1 MNNEDNMDNSG
12 EATDQPHAFQ
22 VESEEPVSSNLTQ
35 LTDDITNQLARAFHI
50 TDHHD
55 DPLFLPALF
64 TNPVNTTTTE
74 QHIREEP
81 DGMSLDSSPQIL
93 HSVSG
98 TSALLNTQQSP
109 STTAASHEVNNTTAA
124 ARSLAGILKKNK
136 GGKTGKKVK
145 FAAPPG
151 KVVKCYKSSQAMA
164 SWLRPLKSILQI
176 VSSKDRQTAKLDKK
190 KVIVVMP
197 GHQLL
202 DGGDDKD
209 KDKDEEGAGTD
220 YHNSFPVV
228 GASSI
233 DDLVEY
239 IRQATA
245 CPKQTRNLKDYW
257 KHQRGGDVRTWGY
270 RNPWCTKCY
279 GECPICGTAC
289 CVYEE
294 LKRAVSDEASDP
306 LVSRDR
312 RRIMDLMGSVGAY
325 IKDASTFSLCS
336 TPGCGK
342 HVCPSCCGICPDKRC
357 RDVQCK
363 RCCLGVQGRSLG
375 RMRLARVVSGAP
387 RYEARQYHDEVT
399 IIMPMTFVVKR
410 SQRNLRIHWPLKGGM
425 EESSVEDGSFDAHT
439 SRSPRSG
446 EVEAEAN
453 QPRAGAV
460 TCHRLA
466 RLRTAPQLCQS
477 HEQLAAETA
486 STQPPN
492 ANRQHLVSTGCAS
505 QTFKMRTYDDSFS
518 GQKIYPGKGKLY
530 VRGDSKI
537 FRFQNG
543 KSESLFLQRKNP
555 RRIAWT
561 VLYRRQHKKGISEE
575 VAKKRTRRVV
585 KSQRAIVGAS
595 LDVIKERRAQ
605 RPEARA
611 AARQQA
617 IKDAKEKKAAN
628 ESRKRAEK
636 AKAAASGAKPAQ
648 RIQSKQGAK
657 GSAPKVAAKSR

>member
-1 MNNEDNMDNSG
+1 MTINNSTMKNEDNMDTSR

-22 VESEEPVSSNLTQ
+22 AESEDPGSSNISQ
-35 LTDDITNQLARAFHI
+35 LTNDITNQFARAFHI
-50 TDHHD
+50 TDRND

-64 TNPVNTTTTE
+64 TKTVNLATTE
-74 QHIREEP
+74 QHIREES
-81 DGMSLDSSPQIL
+81 DARSLDFSSQSL
-93 HSVSG
+93 HSVSNPLNNSSIQESH
-98 TSALLNTQQSP
+98 SASSASLHTNNTN
-109 STTAASHEVNNTTAA
+109 TAARNLH
-124 ARSLAGILKKNK
+124 GILRSNK
-136 GGKTGKKVK
+136 GTKIEKKVK
-145 FAAPPG
+145 FATPPG
-151 KVVKCYKSSQAMA
+151 KVVKCYKSTQEEELRIMG
-164 SWLRPLKSILQI
+164 SWFRHLKSIFQS
-176 VSSKDRQTAKLDKK
+176 VTSKDGQTAKRDRKK
-190 KVIVVMP
+190 ITLLMP
-197 GHQLL
+197 EDHRVEMESG
-202 DGGDDKD
+202 KY
-209 KDKDEEGAGTD
+209 KDENEGSAGTKYD
-220 YHNSFPVV
+220 NDFLDLST
-228 GASSI
+228 SSI
-233 DDLVEY
+233 DDLVAY

-245 CPKQTRNLKDYW
+245 CPKKLRNLKDYW
-257 KHQRGGDVRTWGY
+257 KRQRGDDVRVWGY
-270 RNPWCTKCY
+270 RNPWCTNCY
-279 GECPICGTAC
+279 GECPICGSAC

-294 LKRAVSDEASDP
+294 LRRAVSDEESDP

-312 RRIMDLMGSVGAY
+312 KRIIGLMETVAESMSARPVAAY
-325 IKDASTFSLCS
+325 AQTS
-336 TPGCGK
+336 
-342 HVCPSCCGICPDKRC
+342 
-357 RDVQCK
+357 
-363 RCCLGVQGRSLG
+363 
-375 RMRLARVVSGAP
+375 
-387 RYEARQYHDEVT
+387 
-399 IIMPMTFVVKR
+399 VVKMYSAR
-410 SQRNLRIHWPLKGGM
+410 SAKQIPGPYATGTSSQR
-425 EESSVEDGSFDAHT
+425 AY

-460 TCHRLA
+460 TWHRLA

-585 KSQRAIVGAS
+585 KSQRGIVGAS
-595 LDVIKERRAQ
+595 LDVIKERRSQ

-636 AKAAASGAKPAQ
+636 AKSAASGAKPAQ

>member
-22 VESEEPVSSNLTQ
+22 VESEDPVSSNLTQ

-64 TNPVNTTTTE
+64 TNPMNTTTTE

-98 TSALLNTQQSP
+98 TGTLLNAQQSP
-109 STTAASHEVNNTTAA
+109 LTTADSHEVVHTTAA

-164 SWLRPLKSILQI
+164 SWLRPLQSILQI
-176 VSSKDRQTAKLDKK
+176 VSSKDRQTAKRDKK

-197 GHQLL
+197 KHQLS
-202 DGGDDKD
+202 DGGNDKD

-220 YHNSFPVV
+220 YHDSFPVV

-294 LKRAVSDEASDP
+294 LKREVSDEASDP

-312 RRIMDLMGSVGAY
+312 RRIMDLMESVGAY

-363 RCCLGVQGRSLG
+363 ECK
-375 RMRLARVVSGAP
+375 ADPWA
-387 RYEARQYHDEVT
+387 
-399 IIMPMTFVVKR
+399 
-410 SQRNLRIHWPLKGGM
+410 
-425 EESSVEDGSFDAHT
+425 
-439 SRSPRSG
+439 
-446 EVEAEAN
+446 
-453 QPRAGAV
+453 
-460 TCHRLA
+460 
-466 RLRTAPQLCQS
+466 S